1 MGINDQQL
9 RQEIT
14 AVLNA
19 QHLAVLATVRNGQP
33 YTSLMAFAH
42 TPDLGMIIVATAK
55 GSRKH
60 LNLIG
65 ESRVSLLIDTRAN
78 IETDLHKA
86 AAVTVIG
93 DAAEANTSDRL
104 QYERLFLARHPSLEG
119 FLLAPTTTIIVV
131 TVRHYLLV
139 NRFQQ
144 SMELHLTDE
153 KDMFSKGN

>member
-1 MGINDQQL
+1 MNNQQL

-19 QHLAVLATVRNGQP
+19 QHLAVLATVRDGQP

-42 TPDLGMIIVATAK
+42 TPDLGMIIIATDK

-65 ESRVSLLIDTRAN
+65 EPRVSLLIDTRAD
-78 IETDLHKA
+78 IDTDLHKA

-93 DAAEANTSDRL
+93 DAAEVNTADRL
-104 QYERLFLARHPSLEG
+104 QYEKLFLARHPSLEE
-119 FLLAPTTTIIVV
+119 FLLAPATAIIVV

-144 SMELHLTDE
+144 SSELHLTGE
-153 KDMFSKGN
+153 EDMFSKGN